1 MSSRTNSAY
10 IVRDTNGTGS
20 RYLVR
25 RASPTT
31 TGRYRWAKRART
43 EAAVLSYD
51 AARKV
56 VQTYGGEM
64 VQAYVG

>member
-1 MSSRTNSAY
+1 MSSRTNSNY
-10 IVRDTNGTGS
+10 IVRVYDGTGS

-25 RASPTT
+25 RVSPTSSN
-31 TGRYRWAKRART
+31 RYRWAKRART

-56 VQTYGGEM
+56 VRTYGGEM
-64 VQAYVG
+64 VVA

>member
-10 IVRDTNGTGS
+10 IVRDTTGTGS

-25 RASPTT
+25 RVSPTVST
-31 TGRYRWAKRART
+31 RYRWAKRARN

-56 VQTYGGEM
+56 VRTYGGEM

>member
-25 RASPTT
+25 RVSPTAT
-31 TGRYRWAKRART
+31 NRYRWAKRARY
-43 EAAVLSYD
+43 EAAILTYD

-56 VQTYGGEM
+56 VRNYGGEM
-64 VQAYVG
+64 VPAYVG

>member
-1 MSSRTNSAY
+1 MSSRTNSNY
-10 IVRDTNGTGS
+10 IVRDSTGTGG

-25 RASPTT
+25 KASPVV
-31 TGRYRWAKRART
+31 GNRYRWAKRARY

-56 VQTYGGEM
+56 VRTYGGEM
-64 VQAYVG
+64 VEA